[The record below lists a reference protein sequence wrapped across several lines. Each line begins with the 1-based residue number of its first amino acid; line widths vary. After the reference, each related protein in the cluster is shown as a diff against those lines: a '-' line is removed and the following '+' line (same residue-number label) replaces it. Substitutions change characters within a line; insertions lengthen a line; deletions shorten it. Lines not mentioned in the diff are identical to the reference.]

1 MRTIVYVDGF
11 NLYYGLL
18 RGTRHKWLDLK
29 DLFKKLLPRNDIAL
43 VKYFT
48 ARIVAFPGN
57 PAAPRRQATYLRA
70 LRAKPSVEIYLGHF
84 LQSEVTMRLA
94 DGSGQ
99 SARVIKYEEKGSDV
113 NLAVHLVSD
122 GFKQAFEAAVVV
134 SNDSDLAE
142 AMRIVRKELGLPV
155 GLIPPARKADIR
167 AGRRRVSKSL
177 REQASFTRSVSS
189 GILSASQLPQT
200 ITDGRGT
207 FSRPTEW

>member
-1 MRTIVYVDGF
+1 MFYCEQPSIAVDAHVDIGPIPTDTLGITPPDRSRSGREAGPWAGLCFFRWLPMRTIVYVDGF

-18 RGTRHKWLDLK
+18 RGTRHKWLDLR
-29 DLFKKLLPRNDIAL
+29 DLFEKLLPRNDIAL

-70 LRAKPSVEIYLGHF
+70 LRAKPSLEIHFGHF

-99 SARVIKYEEKGSDV
+99 SARVIRYEEKGSDV

-122 GFKQAFEAAVVV
+122 GFKQAFEVAVVW
-134 SNDSDLAE
+134 LAC
-142 AMRIVRKELGLPV
+142 RSRTPGKEG
-155 GLIPPARKADIR
+155 
-167 AGRRRVSKSL
+167 
-177 REQASFTRSVSS
+177 
-189 GILSASQLPQT
+189 
-200 ITDGRGT
+200 
-207 FSRPTEW
+207 